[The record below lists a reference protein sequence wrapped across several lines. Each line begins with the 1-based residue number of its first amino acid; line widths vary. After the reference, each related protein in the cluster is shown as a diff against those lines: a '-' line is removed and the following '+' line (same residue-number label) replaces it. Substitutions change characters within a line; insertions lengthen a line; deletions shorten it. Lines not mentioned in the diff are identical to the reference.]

1 MHDRNLTPS
10 QELYRRV
17 RKDIF
22 ACMETGNFD
31 RARLVLEEYQ
41 DTVRSNPALD
51 DYTEDLRTEVI
62 EAYAVSL

>member
-1 MHDRNLTPS
+1 MRSRNLNQS
-10 QELYRRV
+10 QQLYRNV

-22 ACMETGNFD
+22 ASMETGNFD

-41 DTVRSNPALD
+41 HTVQNDPATD
-51 DYTEDLRTEVI
+51 DYTEDLRTEIV

>member
-1 MHDRNLTPS
+1 MRNRNLNPS
-10 QELYRRV
+10 QQLYYSV

-41 DTVRSNPALD
+41 HTVQNDPAIE
-51 DYTEDLRTEVI
+51 DYTEDLRTEIV

>member
-1 MHDRNLTPS
+1 MRNRNLTPS
-10 QELYRRV
+10 QELYRKV

-22 ACMETGNFD
+22 ASMETGNFD

-41 DTVRSNPALD
+41 HTVQNDPAIE
-51 DYTEDLRTEVI
+51 DYTEDLRTEII

>member
-1 MHDRNLTPS
+1 MQNRNLTPS
-10 QELYRRV
+10 QELYSRV

-41 DTVRSNPALD
+41 DTVRGNPALD
-51 DYTEDLRTEVI
+51 DYTEDLRTEIV

>member
-1 MHDRNLTPS
+1 MRNRNLAPS
-10 QELYRRV
+10 QQLYRNV

-22 ACMETGNFD
+22 ASMETGNFD

-41 DTVRSNPALD
+41 YTVQNDPALD
-51 DYTEDLRTEVI
+51 DYTEDLRTEIV